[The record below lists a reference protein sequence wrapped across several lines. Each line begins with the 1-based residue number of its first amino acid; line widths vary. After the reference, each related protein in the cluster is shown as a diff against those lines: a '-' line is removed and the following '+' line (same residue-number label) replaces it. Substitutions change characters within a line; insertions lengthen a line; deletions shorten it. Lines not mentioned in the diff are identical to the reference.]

1 MTMSIQTLTVAGKK
15 FALVPLED
23 YRQLLKGARPDDSAL
38 PPLPEAMAGGNYP
51 ARPFMRASIARDIIQ
66 RRRAAGLSQAELAR
80 RADIQPAVLN
90 RIEKAKVDAQT
101 ATVDKILAAL
111 GANRKCWPDRPRR
124 SHVAYRPAN
133 SQAGARGGQMTTTS
147 RSHAQVQD

>member
-1 MTMSIQTLTVAGKK
+1 MSVQTLTVAGKK

-23 YRQLLKGARPDDSAL
+23 YRQLLKGARPNDSAL
-38 PPLPEAMAGGNYP
+38 PPLPKPLAGGNYP
-51 ARPFMRASIARDIIQ
+51 ARQFMRASIARDIIQ

-101 ATVDKILAAL
+101 ATVDKILSAL
-111 GANRKCWPDRPRR
+111 GANKKRGSHRPRR
-124 SHVAYRPAN
+124 SHAA
-133 SQAGARGGQMTTTS
+133 
-147 RSHAQVQD
+147 